1 MLFRLPF
8 LQILWY
14 NQFVKERNDM
24 YNLLIC
30 DDEKDIVNALKIYL
44 SDPSYELYTASNGE
58 EALRIVEREDIH
70 LVLMDIM
77 MPVKDG
83 MTALSE
89 IRKISN
95 VPVIFLTAK
104 SEDTDKILGLNI
116 GADDY
121 ITKPFSFKEMVMR
134 VGAQLR
140 RYYEFNAVP
149 SGDRH
154 YGKLMIS
161 STRFEA
167 KADGEPLNLTA
178 KEFKILDY
186 LTIHENQ
193 IMPKQKLIDDVWGV
207 DEYIDEN
214 TVAVTIARLRDKLSK
229 AGINNVVTVW
239 GLGYKWQD

>member
-1 MLFRLPF
+1 MRK
-8 LQILWY
+8 ILIAED
-14 NQFVKERNDM
+14 NVEISDM
-24 YNLLIC
+24 MKSYL
-30 DDEKDIVNALKIYL
+30 EKAGHEVYQAFDGA
-44 SDPSYELYTASNGE
+44 D
-58 EALRIVEREDIH
+58 ALRKASEIKPD
-70 LVLMDIM
+70 LALLDIM
-77 MPVKDG
+77 MPKIDG
-83 MTALSE
+83 FTVCETLRKTMTMPIIVVS
-89 IRKISN
+89 
-95 VPVIFLTAK
+95 AK
-104 SEDTDKILGLNI
+104 VAEEDKVRMFDL

-154 YGKLMIS
+154 YGSLMIS
-161 STRFEA
+161 SSRYEA
-167 KADGEPLNLTA
+167 KVDGELLNLTA

-186 LTIHENQ
+186 LTVHENQ

-229 AGINNVVTVW
+229 VGINNVVTVW

>member
-1 MLFRLPF
+1 
-8 LQILWY
+8 
-14 NQFVKERNDM
+14 M
-24 YNLLIC
+24 YNILIC
-30 DDEKDIVNALKIYL
+30 DDEKDIVSALKIYL
-44 SDPSYELYTASNGE
+44 SGGDYRLFEAYNGND
-58 EALRIVEREDIH
+58 ALRTVEENEIH
-70 LVLMDIM
+70 LILMDVM
-77 MPVKDG
+77 MPQLDG
-83 MTALSE
+83 IAATARLRE
-89 IRKISN
+89 VSN
-95 VPVIFLTAK
+95 IPIILLTAK
-104 SEDTDKILGLNI
+104 GESSDKVLGLNV

-193 IMPKQKLIDDVWGV
+193 IMPKQKLIDDVWGI

>member
-1 MLFRLPF
+1 MRKILIAEDNVEISDMMKSYLEKAGHEVYQAFDGAQA
-8 LQILWY
+8 LQIANEIKPDLA
-14 NQFVKERNDM
+14 
-24 YNLLIC
+24 LL
-30 DDEKDIVNALKIYL
+30 
-44 SDPSYELYTASNGE
+44 
-58 EALRIVEREDIH
+58 
-70 LVLMDIM
+70 DIM
-77 MPVKDG
+77 MPKIDG
-83 MTALSE
+83 FAVCETLRQTMTMPIIVVS
-89 IRKISN
+89 
-95 VPVIFLTAK
+95 AK
-104 SEDTDKILGLNI
+104 VAEEDKVRMFDL

-167 KADGEPLNLTA
+167 KADGELLNLTA